1 MLLCG
6 GWGRESESRAP
17 SQRSLGPPPEPVA
30 AITERRGGNPTRA
43 RRAPESS
50 RRSGRGQSWEE
61 ASTGSRRLRRSPS
74 SRAVPRCAR
83 PARVVARRT
92 RPRALHDGRG
102 VGQTPLYLRGARPQR
117 RGCPY
122 GWPHV
127 LWRVCRRGEASDRI
141 ADEAPSRDRAAH
153 QHRPSAVTG
162 SAGHVPPPP
171 LSKGS
176 YVRRPHSYTIRVAT
190 DEDAEALRRLA
201 ALDSKA
207 PLEATVLVGE
217 IAGTPAAAISLGDDR
232 AIADLTSTF
241 SSSRKGA
248 AKWPAPRAACPPTAS
263 VASAL
268 PETAFAKSS
277 APADPGRVCSREH
290 ARSRKPPGRSGSS
303 GWSRLAAARGA
314 ARPTASGHA
323 DEQRRAR
330 QMMDFQSHIMRL
342 TRPLI

>member
-162 SAGHVPPPP
+162 RAGHVPPPP

-176 YVRRPHSYTIRVAT
+176 YVRRHTPTRSASQRTRTRKRSAVWPRSTRRHRWRPPCSSARSPGRRPLRSRWAT
-190 DEDAEALRRLA
+190 TARSPTSR
-201 ALDSKA
+201 A
-207 PLEATVLVGE
+207 P
-217 IAGTPAAAISLGDDR
+217 
-232 AIADLTSTF
+232 
-241 SSSRKGA
+241 SR
-248 AKWPAPRAACPPTAS
+248 PRA
-263 VASAL
+263 
-268 PETAFAKSS
+268 
-277 APADPGRVCSREH
+277 R
-290 ARSRKPPGRSGSS
+290 
-303 GWSRLAAARGA
+303 
-314 ARPTASGHA
+314 
-323 DEQRRAR
+323 EQRNGQPRALLVL
-330 QMMDFQSHIMRL
+330 QL
-342 TRPLI
+342 PA

>member
-1 MLLCG
+1 VG
-6 GWGRESESRAP
+6 GGDDWEPEVASFAVESRGAALMLDPLASSPAARGPAP
-17 SQRSLGPPPEPVA
+17 STTGAGS
-30 AITERRGGNPTRA
+30 A
-43 RRAPESS
+43 RRRCTCGAPDPSAADAPTDGRTSS
-50 RRSGRGQSWEE
+50 G
-61 ASTGSRRLRRSPS
+61 AF
-74 SRAVPRCAR
+74 A
-83 PARVVARRT
+83 VVARRVTGSPT
-92 RPRALHDGRG
+92 RPRHAIVRRTSTD
-102 VGQTPLYLRGARPQR
+102 PQR
-117 RGCPY
+117 SP
-122 GWPHV
+122 
-127 LWRVCRRGEASDRI
+127 
-141 ADEAPSRDRAAH
+141 AA
-153 QHRPSAVTG
+153 QGMSPATSLEGFICT
-162 SAGHVPPPP
+162 P
-171 LSKGS
+171 
-176 YVRRPHSYTIRVAT
+176 PHSYTIRVAT

>member
-74 SRAVPRCAR
+74 SRAVPRWAR

-162 SAGHVPPPP
+162 RAGHVPRHLSRRVHMYAATLLHDPRRNGRGRGSAPPSGRARLEGTAGGHRARRRDRRDAGRCDLAGRRP
-171 LSKGS
+171 RD
-176 YVRRPHSYTIRVAT
+176 RRPHEHLLVLAQGSSEMASPARCLSSNCQRSLSSPRDRVREEFRACRSGT
-190 DEDAEALRRLA
+190 RLFSGA
-201 ALDSKA
+201 R
-207 PLEATVLVGE
+207 E
-217 IAGTPAAAISLGDDR
+217 IA
-232 AIADLTSTF
+232 
-241 SSSRKGA
+241 
-248 AKWPAPRAACPPTAS
+248 
-263 VASAL
+263 
-268 PETAFAKSS
+268 ETA
-277 APADPGRVCSREH
+277 GEE
-290 ARSRKPPGRSGSS
+290 
-303 GWSRLAAARGA
+303 RLERLVTACRG
-314 ARPTASGHA
+314 
-323 DEQRRAR
+323 
-330 QMMDFQSHIMRL
+330 
-342 TRPLI
+342 